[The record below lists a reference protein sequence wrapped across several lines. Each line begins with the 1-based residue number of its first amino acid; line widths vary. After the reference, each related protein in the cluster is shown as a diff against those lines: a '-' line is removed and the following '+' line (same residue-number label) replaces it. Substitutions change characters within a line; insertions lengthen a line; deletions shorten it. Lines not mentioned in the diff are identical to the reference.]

1 MPRLAVEHLSWGAG
15 EYDTVKAARFS
26 ALVFGARG
34 IVPFAYA
41 AFAFT
46 LGVVAGLLLRRPVAA
61 MAVTLAIYAVMQFAV
76 PTLLRPHYMASRTA
90 VIPLDSTT
98 LSHADGI
105 ILNGSSLKIGGITM
119 PDAWVLSTGHAVDA
133 AGRDPDADKLE
144 NCLSP
149 GKHAQTIDCLAAQNL
164 HVGAAYQPN
173 GRYWPFQFIEAGIY
187 LAAAVIFSVLCF
199 RQIERTA

>member
-61 MAVTLAIYAVMQFAV
+61 MAVTLAIYAVMLGLSWAV
-76 PTLLRPHYMASRTA
+76 KRWLAGP
-90 VIPLDSTT
+90 
-98 LSHADGI
+98 
-105 ILNGSSLKIGGITM
+105 
-119 PDAWVLSTGHAVDA
+119 AWN
-133 AGRDPDADKLE
+133 AGR
-144 NCLSP
+144 
-149 GKHAQTIDCLAAQNL
+149 
-164 HVGAAYQPN
+164 
-173 GRYWPFQFIEAGIY
+173 
-187 LAAAVIFSVLCF
+187 
-199 RQIERTA
+199 